1 MRKMVLFDMLVN
13 LSHVWLGGRQWI
25 IKLVS
30 AFSQLQHV
38 VLVEVG
44 EENPASYRYLVRK
57 VRCVF
62 NSFSRSWKMFLDAT
76 PKLNEW

>member
-44 EENPASYRYLVRK
+44 EEIQLHTDTKMERGG
-57 VRCVF
+57 VF
-62 NSFSRSWKMFLDAT
+62 L
-76 PKLNEW
+76 